1 MYGITLDD
9 ADAAKR
15 KLDDADESTE
25 GHKRRGLDDAELR
38 TLADADESTE
48 GHRKRD

>member
-1 MYGITLDD
+1 MTLDD

-25 GHKRRGLDDAELR
+25 GHKRHGLDDADAAKRKLD
-38 TLADADESTE
+38 DADESTE
-48 GHRKRD
+48 GHVRRD